1 MSRTTAPVLIVL
13 LLAAGVA
20 ACGDRAGTSLE
31 PEATP
36 SGVRSENSY
45 ASAIRAVRHATA
57 RYHDISEALA
67 DGYAAPEPA
76 ACVEVPGL
84 GAMGVHSLNLGLA
97 SDLEIDPLRPEV
109 LLYLPKRGGG
119 FRLIG
124 VEYVVVALVQ
134 TPAGPA
140 PWFAEAAPPYPFVNP
155 APEIFGQTFDG
166 PMAGHEPG
174 QPWHYDLHAWAW
186 APNPAGDFAQFNPSL
201 SCTGD

>member
-1 MSRTTAPVLIVL
+1 MSYTTVPRLTLL
-13 LLAAGVA
+13 LLAAGVT
-20 ACGDRAGTSLE
+20 ACGERASTLLE
-31 PEATP
+31 PSSAT
-36 SGVRSENSY
+36 SALRSASSDAAALREVR
-45 ASAIRAVRHATA
+45 RTTA
-57 RYHDISEALA
+57 RYHDVHQALA
-67 DGYAAPEPA
+67 DGYAPPEPA

-97 SDLEIDPLRPEV
+97 SDLAIDALRPEV
-109 LLYLPKRGGG
+109 LLYLPMRGGG

-140 PWFAEAAPPYPFVNP
+140 PWFAEAAPPYPFLNP

-166 PMAGHEPG
+166 PMAGHESG

-201 SCTGD
+201 SCASD